1 VGTPAS
7 RLQETQRVTMPPLP
21 SLVTTEPRGLDVRSA
36 LAAAQGSAPAHEPES
51 PPAFAPGVVM
61 PPPPP
66 PIFTPEPMRALGAEP
81 LPPPVPDD
89 PQHYEAPVEQLITA
103 PREVVRPPGSRG
115 GPPEIGAVPP
125 RTTEPLIPL
134 IMGDEL
140 QPPDESRRGL
150 DDTHPSYQ
158 MTSSSGKPP
167 EDTQP
172 RVVLDEAAFRA
183 SEPTGEIV
191 VGVAEEEVSISSPGR
206 PKGPRRRAIP
216 SGSQPGLKA
225 LSTPGRG
232 GARSVEIKEDTPGSS
247 EPEDS
252 LRVDIEVEEGDEFR
266 DPRENTRKT
275 AMPNWQAEDERR
287 EQSENA
293 VRSAERA
300 PSGKRSLAW
309 FVLSLALLAGAGAAV
324 YFTLSRQEM
333 EQLVRSMLG
342 MEKPPPPPEARPI
355 TPPPQPVTAP
365 TPATP
370 PEATAPTS
378 PSAPETA
385 ALPSP
390 TPAPAETVAAS
401 EEPSLGSEEDLFPL
415 PTPSQ
420 STKKAPGQRTKKSQ
434 QVRSKEA
441 IELQRDWNRTRT
453 DYAKL
458 TGELG
463 CESPKLALLCRKF
476 DDLKREKEELGDGAY
491 DRDLHNR
498 VKKLRVE
505 LQALVKTL

>member
-1 VGTPAS
+1 M
-7 RLQETQRVTMPPLP
+7 L
-21 SLVTTEPRGLDVRSA
+21 A
-36 LAAAQGSAPAHEPES
+36 LADEP
-51 PPAFAPGVVM
+51 P
-61 PPPPP
+61 
-66 PIFTPEPMRALGAEP
+66 
-81 LPPPVPDD
+81 PPPVPDD
-89 PQHYEAPVEQLITA
+89 PEHYEAPVEQLITA
-103 PREVVRPPGSRG
+103 PREVVRPPGSRA
-115 GPPEIGAVPP
+115 GPPELGAVPP
-125 RTTEPLIPL
+125 RTTEPLIPVIL
-134 IMGDEL
+134 GDEL
-140 QPPDESRRGL
+140 PRPDESRRGL
-150 DDTHPSYQ
+150 DDTHPSYL
-158 MTSSSGKPP
+158 MASSPGKPP

-183 SEPTGEIV
+183 SEPTGEVV
-191 VGVAEEEVSISSPGR
+191 VGVVDDEISISSPGR

-225 LSTPGRG
+225 VSSPGRG
-232 GARSVEIKEDTPGSS
+232 GARSVEIKEDTSGSS

-252 LRVDIEVEEGDEFR
+252 LRVDIEVDEGDEFR

-287 EQSENA
+287 EQRDAA

-300 PSGKRSLAW
+300 SSGKRSLGW
-309 FVLSLALLAGAGAAV
+309 LVLSLALLVGAGAAV

-342 MEKPPPPPEARPI
+342 MGKPPPPPAARPL
-355 TPPPQPVTAP
+355 TPSPQPASQNGPPGSTAP
-365 TPATP
+365 GATTPAPATP
-370 PEATAPTS
+370 PEAAAPTS
-378 PSAPETA
+378 PSPPDSM

-401 EEPSLGSEEDLFPL
+401 EEASLIAEEDLVPL

-420 STKKAPGQRTKKSQ
+420 STKKTPGQRTKKSQ

-441 IELQRDWNRTRT
+441 SELQRDWNQTRAT
-453 DYAKL
+453 YAKL

-463 CESPKLALLCRKF
+463 CESTKLALLCRKF

-491 DRDLHNR
+491 DRELHNR
-498 VKKLRVE
+498 VKKLRSE
-505 LQALVKTL
+505 LQVLAKSL